1 MFKFPKIT
9 PFQVWTVILTA
20 CLVIGLRYWD
30 PELIQSY
37 RLKTFDA
44 HLNEERTA
52 SQDVVIIDLGEPS
65 MAIHGQWPW
74 NRRVLGDIIRKVSD
88 AGADTIVVPILMVE
102 RDRLGGD
109 TYLADSIRNR
119 NVVIAQT
126 PTTQNKEP
134 DAVRRGVAMMGE
146 DPRAWTYNWPGAL
159 APVKGLAEAAAG
171 VGVAATTPELDGV
184 VRRMPI
190 IVGIGEDGKLY
201 PNLPLESLRVATGE
215 KSYQV
220 KTTEAGVEKVRI
232 SGQAV
237 ISTDAHAR
245 VWMRWN
251 RSFERME
258 ASQLDTKKLA
268 GKIVVIGIS
277 AEGLGGIIGT
287 PRGEVWAHDLQAQA
301 IQTLID
307 GSSPVRLPYADLLEL
322 VVLAVLALIIAVCAA
337 TAPIWS
343 TAVVLASI
351 GTASY
356 LVDHWLWIHYS
367 QLWDIAYLMVALT
380 LVASHALLN
389 RAMKEFLQKQQIK
402 KQFGTYLS
410 PALVKQLQKHPEK
423 LTLGGDE
430 RELSIM
436 FTDVRGFTSIS
447 EHYGKDVQGLT
458 KIMNRYMTAMT
469 AKILENNGTL
479 DKYIGDAQMA
489 FWNAPVDEERHAHMA
504 VKTALEMMESLD
516 AFNAEVTAEG
526 VPPFGMGLGINTATV
541 VVGNMGSSQRF
552 DYTCLGDG
560 VNLASRLEGQSKN
573 YGVRIILGQ
582 RTAELVKDTY
592 SVVELDCIAVK
603 GKTEG
608 VHIFTLGTTNPTLH
622 DTYLQ
627 AYYSGDW
634 ERAKR
639 QCRKL
644 IAEDGE
650 LKHYYELM
658 LERMNEGLPANWDG
672 TYHATSK

>member
-1 MFKFPKIT
+1 
-9 PFQVWTVILTA
+9 
-20 CLVIGLRYWD
+20 
-30 PELIQSY
+30 
-37 RLKTFDA
+37 
-44 HLNEERTA
+44 
-52 SQDVVIIDLGEPS
+52 
-65 MAIHGQWPW
+65 
-74 NRRVLGDIIRKVSD
+74 
-88 AGADTIVVPILMVE
+88 
-102 RDRLGGD
+102 
-109 TYLADSIRNR
+109 
-119 NVVIAQT
+119 VVIAQT
-126 PTTQNKEP
+126 PTTQNREP

-146 DPRAWTYNWPGAL
+146 DPREWTFNWPGAL
-159 APVKGLAEAAAG
+159 SPIKGLADVAAG

-190 IVGIGEDGKLY
+190 IVGIGQDGKLY
-201 PNLPLESLRVATGE
+201 PNLPLEALRVATGE

-245 VWMRWN
+245 VWLRWN

-258 ASQLDTKKLA
+258 ATQIDPKKLA
-268 GKIVVIGIS
+268 GKIVVIGLS

-307 GSSPVRLPYADLLEL
+307 GSSPVRLPYADLAEL
-322 VVLAVLALIIAVCAA
+322 GVLALLALIIAVCAA
-337 TAPIWS
+337 NAPIWS

-351 GTASY
+351 GTAAY
-356 LVDHWLWIHYS
+356 LTDHWLWIHYA

-389 RAMKEFLQKQQIK
+389 RAMKEFLQKQQVK

-423 LTLGGDE
+423 LQLGGDE

-436 FTDVRGFTSIS
+436 FTDVRGFTTIS

-489 FWNAPVDEERHAHMA
+489 FWNAPVDEERHAHKA

-526 VPPFGMGLGINTATV
+526 VPAFGMGLGINSAVV

-592 SVVELDCIAVK
+592 TVVELDCIAVK

-608 VHIFTLGTTNPTLH
+608 VHIFTLATTNTELH
-622 DTYLQ
+622 STYLES
-627 AYYSGDW
+627 YYAGDW
-634 ERAKR
+634 DKAKR
-639 QCRKL
+639 LCRRL
-644 IAEDGE
+644 IAENGE
-650 LKHYYELM
+650 LMHYYELM
-658 LERMNEGLPANWDG
+658 LERMKEGLPTNWDG